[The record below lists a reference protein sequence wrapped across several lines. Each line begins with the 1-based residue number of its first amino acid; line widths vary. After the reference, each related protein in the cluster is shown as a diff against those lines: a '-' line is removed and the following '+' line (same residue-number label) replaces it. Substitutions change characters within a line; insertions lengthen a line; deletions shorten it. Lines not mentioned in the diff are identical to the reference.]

1 MFILLYTENI
11 RYVMFVTLG
20 IIALLVIVPIVLIRI
35 ARLLEPDPENLA

>member
-35 ARLLEPDPENLA
+35 ARLLEPHPENLA